1 MNENGFFVVT
11 LYSARL
17 CLSRILS
24 PEEKYII
31 SRVIGE
37 VELGLFIFCLIC
49 SARISC
55 LAFLD
60 TGNEHELCSNINS
73 QR

>member
-1 MNENGFFVVT
+1 MNENGFFAVT

-31 SRVIGE
+31 SGIIGE
-37 VELGLFIFCLIC
+37 VELGLLIFCLIC
-49 SARISC
+49 IARISC

-60 TGNEHELCSNINS
+60 TVNEHELCRYIDS
-73 QR
+73 QH